1 MCKEKTVEELVFH
14 IDKPGKIGYHDVGII
29 YQKTN
34 LPKGILLMM
43 TIQESYQ
50 KNPVYTHRYDTD
62 KLFILPAGSASFHGL
77 FDEAI
82 RFVAENQCKNRH
94 NWKLFAEQFKSPVDD
109 ENRAWR
115 CEYWGKMMRGASFT
129 YAYTRDPEL
138 YDMMVETVRDLLS
151 TEDSLGRISTYSVEH
166 EFQGWDMWGRKYVLL
181 GLQYFL
187 DVCHET
193 DLREQVIK
201 TMRDNLDYI
210 LSKIGPVEEGKTPIT
225 QTSNFWQ
232 GLNSCSILEPVVRL
246 YNLTGEKK
254 YLDFADYIVS
264 CGGIEN
270 GNIFELA
277 YEGKLY
283 PYQYPVTK
291 AYEMMSN
298 FEGLMEYYRV
308 TGEEKWRIA
317 SVNFGKLVA
326 ESDLTIIGSSGCTHE
341 LFDHSTVKQANT
353 KNLIIMQETCVTVTW
368 MKFIT
373 QVLLLCGE
381 AHLVDKIE
389 RSIYNGLFGAIN
401 TEHSDALA
409 GFTFDSYSPLLM
421 GTRARQLGG
430 TQTMR
435 GGKEVYGCC
444 VAIGAAGTG
453 LIPSVAVM
461 GRKDGVTV
469 NLYEKGQVNAVT
481 PSGNPLTLSFDTEYP
496 LDGHVTLTLS
506 LPASERFTV
515 ALRIPEWSET
525 TELTVNGETIAAH
538 TGYTEIQREWNP
550 GDRIGLAFDMRVR
563 IVNAPDDPE
572 DVLAATHRALER
584 GPLVLARDARLG
596 EPIDG
601 LVDFAA
607 DENGYALVRECVPA
621 PFPCHLSLAVRQKDG
636 SEIHVVDYASAGKT
650 WRRDSRMTAWMPTVN
665 YWQFNETKPVK
676 LYLGHAEKYLGEA
689 EGAVKG
695 VETAQLW
702 QIQRDGFFVRLK
714 HADSGLYLSMVKKD
728 DACALCLA
736 EAAEGDQQKWYL
748 TKAVLNRYTLENK
761 LFGLQ
766 LYYNRETGGF
776 DLEKPFSEH
785 FVYDTCIWREFA
797 LSN

>member
-1 MCKEKTVEELVFH
+1 MTLQEL
-14 IDKPGKIGYHDVGII
+14 YA
-29 YQKTN
+29 
-34 LPKGILLMM
+34 
-43 TIQESYQ
+43 

-62 KLFILPAGSASFHGL
+62 KFFILPGGSASFEGIL
-77 FDEAI
+77 DEAI

-94 NWKLFAEQFKSPVDD
+94 NWALFAEQFKTPVDD
-109 ENRAWR
+109 PHLAWR
-115 CEYWGKMMRGASFT
+115 CEYWGKMMRGAAFT
-129 YAYTRDPEL
+129 YAYTRDGEL
-138 YDMMVETVRDLLS
+138 YDMMVETVNDLLE
-151 TEDSLGRISTYSVEH
+151 TKDELGRISTYSVEK

-187 DVCHET
+187 DVCT
-193 DLREQVIK
+193 DDKLKARVIGV
-201 TMRDNLDYI
+201 MCENLDYI
-210 LSKIGPVEEGKTPIT
+210 ISKVGPAEEGKKPIT
-225 QTSNFWQ
+225 QTSHFWQ

-246 YNLTGEKK
+246 YNLTGKK
-254 YLDFADYIVS
+254 EYLAFADYIVS
-264 CGGIEN
+264 TGGIEN

-317 SVNFGKLVA
+317 SVNFGRLVA
-326 ESDLTIIGSSGCTHE
+326 ESDLSIIGSSGCTHE

-373 QVLLLCGE
+373 QVLQLCGE

-389 RSIYNGLFGAIN
+389 QSIYNGLLGAVN

-421 GTRARQLGG
+421 ATRARQLGG

-435 GGKEVYGCC
+435 NGTEVYGCC

-461 GRKDGVTV
+461 AEKNGLVV
-469 NLYEKGQVNAVT
+469 NLYERGKVNAVT
-481 PSGNPLTLSFDTEYP
+481 PNGTPVTLSFDTDYP
-496 LDGHVTLTLS
+496 YDGKIKITLALEKPESFTLS
-506 LPASERFTV
+506 LRV
-515 ALRIPEWSET
+515 PEWSEK
-525 TELTVNGETIAAH
+525 
-538 TGYTEIQREWNP
+538 TEIFLNGLPFSDPIIKGYNGFTRLWQN
-550 GDRIGLAFDMRVR
+550 GDTVELSLDMRTR
-563 IVNAPDDPE
+563 IVNAPDDP
-572 DVLAATHRALER
+572 DDPLAATHRALIR
-584 GPLVLARDARLG
+584 GPIVLARDARLG
-596 EPIDG
+596 QPIDD

-607 DENGYALVRECVPA
+607 DENGFAVVRERHDA
-621 PFPCHLSLAVRQKDG
+621 PFPCKLDLGILLKNGNEVHA
-636 SEIHVVDYASAGKT
+636 VDYAAAGKT
-650 WRRDSRMTAWMPTVN
+650 WRRDSIMTAWMPTVN
-665 YWQFNETKPVK
+665 YWQFNETKPVSFF
-676 LYLGHAEKYLGEA
+676 LGTVGKYLAADENGVGVSGEKQYWTI
-689 EGAVKG
+689 E
-695 VETAQLW
+695 
-702 QIQRDGFFVRLK
+702 RDGYYVRLR
-714 HADSGLYLSMVKKD
+714 HAATGLYLAMQKKNEKYFLALEEKNRF
-728 DACALCLA
+728 DA
-736 EAAEGDQQKWYL
+736 QVWSL

-766 LYYNRETGGF
+766 LFYDRQADAF
-776 DLEKPFSEH
+776 LLEKPFSEH